1 MTLTLTILYRYY
13 AHSMDVVWHLLEDV
27 GSLAQGHTR
36 PMPQDKCTRSLRWEP
51 TTSPTVGFLHQF
63 TTPWDWFPVLLVGRA
78 LCMTYYLLVTSL
90 THVVLQV
97 CILDIRVHFVDTY
110 VYNKY
115 ITSTAQHEL
124 INLISKETLRIE
136 WLLTSMGS

>member
-63 TTPWDWFPVLLVGRA
+63 TTPWDWFPVLLVGRT
-78 LCMTYYLLVTSL
+78 LSMTYYLLVTLCQGHVQSEGLKADLSL
-90 THVVLQV
+90 DVMYT
-97 CILDIRVHFVDTY
+97 
-110 VYNKY
+110 
-115 ITSTAQHEL
+115 
-124 INLISKETLRIE
+124 
-136 WLLTSMGS
+136 